1 MKIAWVITG
10 AGHFLKECFE
20 IVGELNG
27 RAVLFFSKAGL
38 EVTKMYGLNDF
49 LAKRNIHVINDEKAS
64 SPSCGAF
71 AARRYEVL
79 VVAPA
84 TSNTIAKCALGI
96 ADSLPTNLF
105 AQAGKS
111 QIPIL
116 VLPSDTAPKIDSVIP
131 SGRTIE
137 VYPRP
142 VDLQNVKILKSFPGV
157 TVTTSVEELKSCLK
171 SYL

>member
-79 VVAPA
+79 VIAPA

-131 SGRTIE
+131 SLLPQRLFWKPQMPHRNPTCALS
-137 VYPRP
+137 R
-142 VDLQNVKILKSFPGV
+142 
-157 TVTTSVEELKSCLK
+157 
-171 SYL
+171 YLVFLPKLLNMYAK